1 MPYEMLIVFDRDITE
16 NNLVLRVCF
25 LTFKKWGSCITYKKG
40 IKGQWAIS
48 EQQTWEVFVWYQS

>member
-40 IKGQWAIS
+40 IKGQ
-48 EQQTWEVFVWYQS
+48 